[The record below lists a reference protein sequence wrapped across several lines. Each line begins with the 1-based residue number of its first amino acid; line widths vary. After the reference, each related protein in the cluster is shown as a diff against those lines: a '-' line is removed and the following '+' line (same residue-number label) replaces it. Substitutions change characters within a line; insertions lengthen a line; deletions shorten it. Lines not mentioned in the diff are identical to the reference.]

1 MNIKFGS
8 NLLLSA
14 FVCALSIFGAGEAA
28 VPIDGG
34 VTDKT
39 DYHAT
44 KTIISKEITEF
55 YVHAFIFCGSNG
67 DEGSVY
73 TFTVKKEGPVLMAS
87 ESHSGSRSPA
97 DEKLLRKL
105 QTIIDKYE
113 LVKRNGTYH
122 ITAGLPAEFQPCD
135 FETVYASG
143 EILRFTIDSEP
154 DAEWAKEIYLTF
166 AMWFAQKGNGGLPL

>member
-8 NLLLSA
+8 NLLLSV
-14 FVCALSIFGAGEAA
+14 FVCALGIFGLGEAA

-39 DYHAT
+39 DHHAP

-55 YVHAFIFCGSNG
+55 NVHAFIFNESKEG
-67 DEGSVY
+67 EGSVY
-73 TFTVKKEGPVLMAS
+73 TFTVKKEGSVLMAS

-105 QTIIDKYE
+105 QNVIDKYE

-122 ITAGLPAEFQPCD
+122 VTAGLPAEFQPCN

-143 EILRFTIDSEP
+143 EVLRFTIDSEP
-154 DAEWAKEIYLTF
+154 DAEWAKEIYLIF
-166 AMWFAQKGNGGLPL
+166 ATWFAQKGNGGLVL